1 MSKLVERKKATFT
14 FWLLGLIQTNKGL
27 ELKRDSVNFLFFFPR
42 LLIIC
47 ALYYY
52 TEAFLFSPALSLIR
66 LQQLQRGVPHLSR
79 HFALSAKFTSCNLR
93 VK

>member
-1 MSKLVERKKATFT
+1 MVF
-14 FWLLGLIQTNKGL
+14 
-27 ELKRDSVNFLFFFPR
+27 VLFVFFGFFSPH

-52 TEAFLFSPALSLIR
+52 TEAFLFSPVLSLIR

-79 HFALSAKFTSCNLR
+79 HSAFSAKFTSCNLR